1 MENAMA
7 VMWENLMGKGNQSTP
22 LNSLFRSNNESS
34 SSGDVDSSH
43 LIPQLSPLANS
54 VVYRCSK
61 ILQVSTEELQHGFD
75 SELPVGVNELLTYAR
90 NLLEYCSYK
99 ALEKIS
105 RSQDYLNDKEFR
117 RLTYDMMLA
126 WEAPSVEYDPPQHET
141 TPSFKYEMED
151 EDEGSLFYSSS
162 TNMALQ
168 VDGDKTV
175 GPEAFARIAP
185 ACVLVAD
192 IITVHNLFDA
202 LTSSSGHRLH
212 FLVYDK
218 YLRGI
223 DKVIKNSKHVIDTSI
238 VNLQLADGEFVIDV
252 DGTNP
257 TQPVLQ
263 HIGISAWPGRFI
275 LTNYA
280 LYFEPLGVG
289 SYEKGVR
296 YDLEMDLKQV
306 IKPDRTGPLGAR
318 IFDKAVMYKSTSVAE
333 PVYFEF
339 PEFKANLRRDY
350 WLEICLEI
358 FHAHK
363 FIRKYNLEEIQ
374 KSEVLA
380 RAILGIFRYRA
391 IRDAFQHFSSH
402 YKTLLAFNLAE
413 TLPGGDVILETLSSC
428 LISLTSIAD
437 KHVSGTIDT
446 KRQPAV
452 SLASVLTLARIG
464 FISLKAADIY
474 EEAAVYGEVRV
485 GETTHLEVAVKKSIL
500 DTGRAQAAQATVDKM
515 KVEGIDTNVAIMK
528 ELLFPVIETADH
540 LWILASWK
548 YFCRSGSFLLVACY
562 MILRGWIQYMLASI
576 FVFLASV
583 MLWRRYFN
591 SRRQVKAIRVT
602 APPNRNAV
610 EQILALQEAIARFES
625 HIQDGNITLLKIR
638 ALLLALLPQAT
649 EKVALFFI
657 LMAATMAFVHV
668 RHIILVVFVE
678 LYTREMPCR
687 KKSSERW
694 IRRVR
699 EWWVRIPAAPV
710 LLVKPDDSK
719 KVQ

>member
-7 VMWENLMGKGNQSTP
+7 VMWENLMGNHSTP
-22 LNSLFRSNNESS
+22 FKSLFQSNESS
-34 SSGDVDSSH
+34 FSGDVDSPN

-54 VVYRCSK
+54 VVDRCSR

-75 SELPVGVNELLTYAR
+75 SELPVGVKGLLTYAR

-99 ALEKIS
+99 ALEKTS
-105 RSQDYLNDKEFR
+105 QNQDYLSDKEFR

-126 WEAPSVEYDPPQHET
+126 WEAPSVECDLPRHPPQLQETIPSFNHET
-141 TPSFKYEMED
+141 VD

-168 VDGDKTV
+168 VDVDKTV

-185 ACVLVAD
+185 SCVLVAD

-212 FLVYDK
+212 FLVYDR
-218 YLRGI
+218 YLRSI
-223 DKVIKNSKHVIDTSI
+223 DKVIKNSKHVIGASI
-238 VNLQLADGEFVIDV
+238 VNLQLADGEVVIDV

-263 HIGISAWPGRFI
+263 HIGISAWPGRLI

-289 SYEKGVR
+289 SYEEAVR
-296 YDLEMDLKQV
+296 YDLEIDMKQV
-306 IKPDRTGPLGAR
+306 IKPELTGPL
-318 IFDKAVMYKSTSVAE
+318 E

-339 PEFKANLRRDY
+339 PEFNAHLRRDY

-358 FHAHK
+358 FRAHE
-363 FIRKYNLEEIQ
+363 FIRKYNHKEMQ

-380 RAILGIFRYRA
+380 RAALGIFRYRA
-391 IRDAFQHFSSH
+391 VRDAFQYFSSR

-428 LISLTSIAD
+428 LTNLTPVVD
-437 KHVSGTIDT
+437 KHISGTTDT
-446 KRQPAV
+446 KRQLAV
-452 SLASVLTLARIG
+452 SLASVLTLAHLG
-464 FISLKAADIY
+464 FISLKADFY
-474 EEAAVYGEVRV
+474 EEAAVCGDIRV
-485 GETTHLEVAVKKSIL
+485 GETTPLEVAVKKSIL
-500 DTGRAQAAQATVDKM
+500 DTGKAQAAQETVDQV
-515 KVEGIDTNVAIMK
+515 KVEGIDTNVAVMK
-528 ELLFPVIETADH
+528 ELLFPLIETAGR
-540 LWILASWK
+540 LRLLASWK
-548 YFCRSGSFLLVACY
+548 DFYRSGTFLLAASF
-562 MILRGWIQYMLASI
+562 MILRGWTQYILPSI
-576 FVFLASV
+576 LVSFAGL
-583 MLWRRYFN
+583 MLWRRHFN
-591 SRRQVKAIRVT
+591 SGRQAEAFRVT
-602 APPNRNAV
+602 SPLNRNAV
-610 EQILALQEAIARFES
+610 EQLLTLQEAIAQVES
-625 HIQDGNITLLKIR
+625 LIQAGNITLLKIR

-649 EKVALFFI
+649 EKVALLLVF
-657 LMAATMAFVHV
+657 MAAVVAFVPVKHM
-668 RHIILVVFVE
+668 ILVVFVE

-687 KKSSERW
+687 KQSSERW
-694 IRRVR
+694 LRRVR

-710 LLVKPDDSK
+710 RLVKPDDIDSK
-719 KVQ
+719 KVK